1 MVYALAFG
9 LSIGAMSLVAR
20 RMGEKDEEAAARTAV
35 QAIALGLLFGIPRP
49 RRGRCSPH
57 LAPGDGRL
65 ALGAGA
71 RGELHAGD
79 AGANVSVCLLFL
91 INAIFRG
98 AGDAATAMRVL
109 WLANGINIVLGPCL
123 VFGVGP
129 FPRMGVVGAALATS
143 IGRTTGVL
151 YQLYRLTRG
160 DGRLTVRMRHV
171 RLEAKTM
178 LSVLRLSGAGTLQTV
193 VGMTSWIFLVRI
205 ISRFGSQ
212 AVAGYTIAIRLILFA
227 LLPSFGLANAAATLV
242 GQNLGAKKPDR
253 AERAAW
259 KAGHVGAIFL
269 GTVGLVFIAVAP
281 QIVGIFTDR
290 PAWCSAMEYAGFA
303 SSPPGFAFY
312 AYGMTFTQ
320 SLNGAGETWAP
331 TWLNA
336 LCFWAFELPLAW
348 VLAVHAGLATTG
360 RVHRLSGGLQSAG
373 GGERGGLPPWGV
385 EAGGGLAGTLRWT
398 AAKEPASPMARHC
411 ASSHQGAGLK
421 PVRRSRAR
429 GPLGLTPRS
438 ERRRLDCALSRHHLL
453 SPRRANADPVAAGQP
468 VQRFLRCTRAASR
481 QTPGRTVARVTG
493 VRQHPGRSSMAG
505 WTTEVTLDVAW
516 GEMDAL
522 GQ

>member
-1 MVYALAFG
+1 MDAVPETNALPVRNGSLWSEIREALRGTHRDLTSAPLGRAIFILAVPMVLEMVMESVFAVTDVFFVGRLGADAVATVGLTESMETMVYALAFG
-9 LSIGAMSLVAR
+9 LSIGAMSMVAR

-35 QAIALGLLFGIPRP
+35 QAIALGLLFGIPLSVT
-49 RRGRCSPH
+49 GAV
-57 LAPGDGRL
+57 LAPTL
-65 ALGAGA
+65 LQAMGASPWVLEHGVHFT
-71 RGELHAGD
+71 RVML
-79 AGANVSVCLLFL
+79 GANVSVCLLFL

-129 FPRMGVVGAALATS
+129 FPRMGVVGAAVATS

-171 RLEAKTM
+171 RLEVKTM

-193 VGMTSWIFLVRI
+193 VGMTSWILLVRI

-259 KAGHVGAIFL
+259 MAGHAGAVFL
-269 GTVGLVFIAVAP
+269 GTVGLLFIALAP
-281 QIVGIFTDR
+281 QIVGIFTSDPVVLGHGIR
-290 PAWCSAMEYAGFA
+290 GLRIISA
-303 SSPPGFAFY
+303 GFAFY

-320 SLNGAGETWAP
+320 SLNGAGATWAP
-331 TWLNA
+331 TWLNG

-348 VLAVHAGLATTG
+348 ALAVLARLGTTG
-360 RVHRLSGGLQSAG
+360 AFIACLAAFSLLAVASGAVFRRGAWKRVA
-373 GGERGGLPPWGV
+373 V
-385 EAGGGLAGTLRWT
+385 
-398 AAKEPASPMARHC
+398 
-411 ASSHQGAGLK
+411 
-421 PVRRSRAR
+421 
-429 GPLGLTPRS
+429 
-438 ERRRLDCALSRHHLL
+438 
-453 SPRRANADPVAAGQP
+453 
-468 VQRFLRCTRAASR
+468 
-481 QTPGRTVARVTG
+481 
-493 VRQHPGRSSMAG
+493 
-505 WTTEVTLDVAW
+505 
-516 GEMDAL
+516 
-522 GQ
+522 

>member
-1 MVYALAFG
+1 MDAVPTTDALPVRNGSLWGELRDALRGSHRDLTEAPLGRAIFVLAVPMVLEMVMESVFAVTDIFFVGRLGAEAQATVGLTETMETMVYALAFG
-9 LSIGAMSLVAR
+9 LSIGATSLVAR

-35 QAIALGLLFGIPRP
+35 QAIALGLFFGIPLSAA
-49 RRGRCSPH
+49 GAV
-57 LAPGDGRL
+57 LAPTLLR
-65 ALGAGA
+65 AMGASPWVLEHGVNFT
-71 RGELHAGD
+71 RVML
-79 AGANVSVCLLFL
+79 GANVSVCLLFL

-151 YQLYRLTRG
+151 YQLYRLSRG
-160 DGRLTVRMRHV
+160 DGRLTVRTRHV

-212 AVAGYTIAIRLILFA
+212 AVAGYTIAIRLIIFA

-242 GQNLGAKKPDR
+242 GQNLGAKKPER

-259 KAGHVGAIFL
+259 KAGYLGAVFL
-269 GTVGLVFIAVAP
+269 GTVGLLFIALAP
-281 QIVGIFTDR
+281 HIVGIFTTDPVVLGHGIR
-290 PAWCSAMEYAGFA
+290 GLRIISA
-303 SSPPGFAFY
+303 GFAFY

-320 SLNGAGETWAP
+320 ALNGAGATWAP
-331 TWLNA
+331 TWLNG

-348 VLAVHAGLATTG
+348 VLAVHAGLGTTG
-360 RVHRLSGGLQSAG
+360 AFIACLAAFSLLAVASGAVFRRGAWKRVA
-373 GGERGGLPPWGV
+373 V
-385 EAGGGLAGTLRWT
+385 
-398 AAKEPASPMARHC
+398 
-411 ASSHQGAGLK
+411 
-421 PVRRSRAR
+421 
-429 GPLGLTPRS
+429 
-438 ERRRLDCALSRHHLL
+438 
-453 SPRRANADPVAAGQP
+453 
-468 VQRFLRCTRAASR
+468 
-481 QTPGRTVARVTG
+481 
-493 VRQHPGRSSMAG
+493 
-505 WTTEVTLDVAW
+505 
-516 GEMDAL
+516 
-522 GQ
+522 